1 MKPKEIKALRK
12 RYQESQEAFGLRVGV
27 TRNTVW
33 MWENGLS
40 DPTGPA
46 SRLLHFLARESATA
60 AEQ

>member
-1 MKPKEIKALRK
+1 MLEWAHWVVTV
-12 RYQESQEAFGLRVGV
+12 RVGV

-46 SRLLHFLARESATA
+46 SRLLRFLAREIWTHSQGLT
-60 AEQ
+60 